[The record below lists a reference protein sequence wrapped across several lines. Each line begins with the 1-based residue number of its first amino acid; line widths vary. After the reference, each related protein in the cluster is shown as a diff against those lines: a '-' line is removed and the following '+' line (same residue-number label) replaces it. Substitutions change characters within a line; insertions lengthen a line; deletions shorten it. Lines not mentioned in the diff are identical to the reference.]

1 LILIVEQ
8 DKPTNLFFN
17 KQYLATEKSK
27 KNASFFN
34 LFLKALCLQGIQN
47 ENNFCKVSI
56 FLGLEGINVGLGAV
70 VDKEKA
76 KD

>member
-1 LILIVEQ
+1 MVFGLIVEQ
-8 DKPTNLFFN
+8 DKCKGLFFK

-47 ENNFCKVSI
+47 KNNFCKVFI
-56 FLGLEGINVGLGAV
+56 FFGL
-70 VDKEKA
+70 
-76 KD
+76 